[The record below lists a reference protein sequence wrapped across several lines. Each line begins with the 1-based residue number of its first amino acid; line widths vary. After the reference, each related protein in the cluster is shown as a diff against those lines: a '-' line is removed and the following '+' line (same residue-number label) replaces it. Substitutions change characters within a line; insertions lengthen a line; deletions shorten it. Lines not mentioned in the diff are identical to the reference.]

1 MTITISAAI
10 REGAELFQEA
20 GLAEA
25 RREAGGLLQHVI
37 GHDRTFVLAHPE
49 QQLTET
55 QLQTF
60 RELLSRRAAGE
71 PLQYLTS
78 QQSFFGLEFEVAS
91 GVLIPRPET
100 ELLVELALQTL
111 QGWQAPRICDVGTG
125 SGCIAITL
133 LHERTDAHAVAIDI
147 SDAALEIAKR
157 NAARH
162 AVESRL
168 TLVQSNCFSSLSP
181 DEFSFDLIVS
191 NPPYVEEDALAGLQ
205 REVRDHEPRVA
216 LAGGPDGLDV
226 VRHLL
231 RESSAFL
238 KPGGYLLIEIGF
250 SQAAAV
256 ESLLEKQAWVTKGIR
271 PDLQGIPR
279 VVVLQKPLS

>member
-1 MTITISAAI
+1 M
-10 REGAELFQEA
+10 
-20 GLAEA
+20 
-25 RREAGGLLQHVI
+25 
-37 GHDRTFVLAHPE
+37 
-49 QQLTET
+49 
-55 QLQTF
+55 
-60 RELLSRRAAGE
+60 LSRRAAGE

-100 ELLVELALQTL
+100 ELLVELALETL

-147 SDAALEIAKR
+147 SAAALEIAKR

-168 TLVQSNCFSSLSP
+168 TFVQSNCFSSLSP

-191 NPPYVEEDALAGLQ
+191 NPPYVEEDAFPGLQ
-205 REVRDHEPRVA
+205 REVRDHEPREA

-231 RESSAFL
+231 SESGAFL
-238 KPGGYLLIEIGF
+238 KPGGHLLIEIGF
-250 SQAAAV
+250 NQAAAV
-256 ESLLEKQAWVTKGIR
+256 ESLLEKQAWLTKGIR

-279 VVVLQKPLS
+279 VVVLQKASFLISAAVDFCHIRFRAGVYLTEPQETKSKI